1 MEMSNL
7 NDYLEQR
14 GITEQQMS
22 CARSEVS
29 AYIDAY
35 ALKEARKSCKIT
47 QVELAK
53 SMGVSQNRISRI
65 ENGDMSA
72 MSVRALKSY
81 IEALGG
87 SLKIDA
93 CLPNGSIEL
102 V

>member
-1 MEMSNL
+1 MSNL
-7 NDYLEQR
+7 NDYIEQR
-14 GITEQQMS
+14 GITEQQMVH
-22 CARSEVS
+22 ARSEVL
-29 AYIDAY
+29 ACIDAY
-35 ALKEARKSCKIT
+35 ALREARKACNIT

-93 CLPNGSIEL
+93 CLPNGVIGL
-102 V
+102 I